1 MAENTNASS
10 SKVLNT
16 AIWAGSAVAIT
27 GMVVFGVLP
36 YVIQKPGSYPVA
48 PQYPQQYAQQQPSP
62 YQAPYYPQ
70 QQPPQPY
77 PQQPQQPYQTQA
89 PVATPPAARPQV
101 ATSELGGAGGV
112 SVDSGYEI
120 TDPTL
125 SGNVL
130 ALLKKA
136 NAVSTAPT
144 GKEATDKNTIYAFVD
159 PRCPFCQRAHRALN
173 GKYSVRYLPISVLGD
188 ETTMNGAL
196 PGIRGVFR
204 SGDRAAALNKVM
216 ETGDVSGLDVS
227 PDGKLD
233 ADVNANMEV
242 WAGLSARLPDQ
253 QPAVPLFVVPEG
265 KSGNV
270 AVVKGWHDGM
280 PQVMDALLAK

>member
-1 MAENTNASS
+1 
-10 SKVLNT
+10 
-16 AIWAGSAVAIT
+16 
-27 GMVVFGVLP
+27 
-36 YVIQKPGSYPVA
+36 
-48 PQYPQQYAQQQPSP
+48 
-62 YQAPYYPQ
+62 
-70 QQPPQPY
+70 
-77 PQQPQQPYQTQA
+77 
-89 PVATPPAARPQV
+89 
-101 ATSELGGAGGV
+101 
-112 SVDSGYEI
+112 
-120 TDPTL
+120 
-125 SGNVL
+125 
-130 ALLKKA
+130 
-136 NAVSTAPT
+136 
-144 GKEATDKNTIYAFVD
+144 
-159 PRCPFCQRAHRALN
+159 
-173 GKYSVRYLPISVLGD
+173 
-188 ETTMNGAL
+188 MNGAL